1 MTSDT
6 IINTTVE
13 DIATDTAGLS
23 NPFSTDTIQNS
34 TLTNTGGPEARTKEL
49 APGVDAKP
57 EDLNTR
63 PESEQL
69 NNNSGSNEDEAE
81 HQDIVVDELQELKE
95 VQELT
100 EWLDTELGWDNN
112 TGVYEGLPVDL

>member
-1 MTSDT
+1 MTSDI

-23 NPFSTDTIQNS
+23 NAFSTDTVQNS
-34 TLTNTGGPEARTKEL
+34 TLTNTGGPEAGNKEL
-49 APGVDAKP
+49 AHGFDAKP

-63 PESEQL
+63 PESQQL
-69 NNNSGSNEDEAE
+69 NNNSGGNEDEAE
-81 HQDIVVDELQELKE
+81 HQDFVVDELQELKE

-100 EWLDTELGWDNN
+100 EWLDTELGWDND